1 MISVNLSINDSPF
14 MTHVP
19 QLIIDLSLI
28 LTMAGIITV
37 IFKKLKQPI
46 VLGYILAGLL
56 VGPNFHLFPTITD
69 IKTIEIWA
77 EIGVIF
83 LLFNLG
89 LEFSFKKLVKVGNT
103 AAITGLFEVSMM
115 LVTGFITGQL
125 LGWSK
130 TDSLFLGGIIAIS
143 STTIIFRAFDE
154 LGLKTQKFTR
164 VVLGIL
170 VIEDLTAVLLMVLL
184 STLSLSQ
191 QFAGFEL
198 IQSSLKLFFFLTI
211 WFLGGIFVFP
221 TLLRRYRHLMN
232 DESVLITS
240 VALCFG
246 MVFLVTKAGFSAAL
260 GAFIMGS
267 ILAETTHAEKIEHLL
282 KPVKDLF
289 GAVFFIS
296 VGMLINPGLLLE
308 YAVPTAI
315 LVLVVMLGKTTFV
328 TLGAVLS
335 GQPLKKSLQSGM
347 SLSQIGEFSF
357 IIANLG
363 LSLKVTSGFLYPIA
377 VGVSVITTFA
387 TPYMMKASE
396 PLYGW
401 LDKRLPEKWRLYLN
415 RYSTSTATIT
425 QTTQWNEILKSYAQT
440 VILNSVVVVGIIL
453 ASSRQLADQL
463 HTRVPETFMTN
474 SVLFAI
480 TFLLISP
487 FLWALVFKRGNR
499 KAYSAIWLSRKYSR
513 GPLLVL
519 ELSRVV
525 IAILLMAFLLNSF
538 FSTKTAF
545 IVAGGIMV
553 LGFAIFYQRLQQFYH
568 KIEDRFLQNLNAR
581 QLEGSGKSKRIL
593 LPWDAHFAFLEVSP
607 DSNLIGKSLQELKIR
622 ETFGINVVLIERG
635 SKTIYLPRPTEVL
648 YPCDRIEVIGT
659 DDQLDIFRSHIE
671 VNTNGDVYMAH
682 EDTVVLER
690 VEVKMHHNIRGKT
703 IRDSQ
708 IREMTHGMIVG
719 LERNGER
726 ILNPDSSMVI
736 EIQDVLWIAGDRDLI
751 KEFIANKQANN
762 EEEVEVATS

>member
-1 MISVNLSINDSPF
+1 

-19 QLIIDLSLI
+19 QLIVDLSLI
-28 LTMAGIITV
+28 LTMAGVITL

-115 LVTGFITGQL
+115 LATGFITGQL

-154 LGLKTQKFTR
+154 LGMKTQQFTR

-170 VIEDLTAVLLMVLL
+170 VIEDLAAVLLMVLL
-184 STLSLSQ
+184 STLSISQ
-191 QFAGFEL
+191 QFAGIEML
-198 IQSSLKLFFFLTI
+198 QSICKLFFFLTI

-221 TLLRRYRHLMN
+221 TLLRRYRQLMN

-246 MVFLVTKAGFSAAL
+246 MVFLVTQAGFSAAL

-282 KPVKDLF
+282 KPLKDLF

-296 VGMLINPGLLLE
+296 VGMLINPTLLIQ

-315 LVLVVMLGKTTFV
+315 LVLVVVFGKTFFV
-328 TLGAVLS
+328 TLGAVIS

-363 LSLKVTSGFLYPIA
+363 LALKVTSNFLYPIA
-377 VGVSVITTFA
+377 VGVSVITTFT

-396 PLYGW
+396 PLYEW
-401 LDKRLPEKWRLYLN
+401 LEKVLPEKWRLYLN
-415 RYSTSTATIT
+415 RYSTSTETIG
-425 QTTQWNEILKSYAQT
+425 QTTHWNSILKSYAQT
-440 VILNSVVVVGIIL
+440 IILNSVVVIGIVL
-453 ASSRQLADQL
+453 AASRQLADEL
-463 HTRVPETFMTN
+463 HAFIPETFITN
-474 SVLFAI
+474 SVLFVI
-480 TFLLISP
+480 TFLLVSP
-487 FLWALVFKRGNR
+487 FLWALVFKRSNR

-513 GPLLVL
+513 GPLLLL
-519 ELSRVV
+519 ELSRVL
-525 IAILLMAFLLNSF
+525 IAIILMGFLLNSF
-538 FSTKTAF
+538 FATPTALS
-545 IVAGGIMV
+545 VAGGIMV
-553 LGFAIFYQRLQQFYH
+553 LGFAIFYQRLQQFYS

-593 LPWDAHFAFLEVSP
+593 LPWDAHFAFLEVSA
-607 DSNLIGKSLQELKIR
+607 DSNLIGKTLQELKIR
-622 ETFGINVVLIERG
+622 EHFGINVVLIERG
-635 SKTIYLPRPTEVL
+635 SSTIHLPRPTEVL

-659 DDQLDIFRSHIE
+659 DDQLDDFRVHVE
-671 VNTNGDVYMAH
+671 VSTNGDIYMAH
-682 EDTVVLER
+682 EDSIVLER
-690 VEVKMHHNIRGKT
+690 IEVRNEYNIRGKS
-703 IRDSQ
+703 IRNSG
-708 IREMTHGMIVG
+708 IREKTQGMIVG

-726 ILNPDSSMVI
+726 ILNPDSSMII
-736 EIQDVLWIAGDRDLI
+736 ENLDVLWIAGDRDLI
-751 KEFIANKQANN
+751 KEFIKHKTADSS
-762 EEEVEVATS
+762 EEVATEIG

>member
-1 MISVNLSINDSPF
+1 MISVNFSINDSPF

-736 EIQDVLWIAGDRDLI
+736 EIQDVLWIAGDRELI

>member
-1 MISVNLSINDSPF
+1 LISVNFSINDSPF

-736 EIQDVLWIAGDRDLI
+736 EIQDVLWIAGDRELI

>member
-1 MISVNLSINDSPF
+1 

-103 AAITGLFEVSMM
+103 AAITGLFEVFMM
-115 LVTGFITGQL
+115 LGTGFLTGQL

-164 VVLGIL
+164 VVMGIL

-296 VGMLINPGLLLE
+296 VGMLINPGLLLD

-315 LVLVVMLGKTTFV
+315 LVLVVILGKTTFV
-328 TLGAVLS
+328 TLGAVIS

-396 PLYGW
+396 PLYEW

-415 RYSTSTATIT
+415 RYSTSTETIVH
-425 QTTQWNEILKSYAQT
+425 TTQWNQILKSYAQT

-453 ASSRQLADQL
+453 ASSRQLAHQL
-463 HTRVPETFMTN
+463 HTRVPETFLTN

-513 GPLLVL
+513 GPLLLL

-581 QLEGSGKSKRIL
+581 QLEGSGKSKKIL
-593 LPWDAHFAFLEVSP
+593 LPWDAHFAFLEVSA
-607 DSNLIGKSLQELKIR
+607 DSNMIGKSLQELKIR
-622 ETFGINVVLIERG
+622 EAFGINVVLIERG
-635 SKTIYLPRPTEVL
+635 SKTIHLPRPTEVL

-659 DDQLDIFRSHIE
+659 DDQLDVFRSHIE

-682 EDTVVLER
+682 EDSIVLER
-690 VEVKMHHNIRGKT
+690 VEVRTQHNIRGKT

-736 EIQDVLWIAGDRDLI
+736 ENQDVLWIAGDRDLI
-751 KEFIANKQANN
+751 KEFMSNKPANS
-762 EEEVEVATS
+762 EEEVEVATP

>member
-1 MISVNLSINDSPF
+1 

-19 QLIIDLSLI
+19 QLIVDLSLI
-28 LTMAGIITV
+28 LTMAGIITL

-115 LVTGFITGQL
+115 LITGFVTGQL
-125 LGWSK
+125 MGWSK

-154 LGLKTQKFTR
+154 LGIKTQKFTR

-184 STLSLSQ
+184 STLSISQ
-191 QFAGFEL
+191 QFAGYEL
-198 IQSSLKLFFFLTI
+198 LQSILKLFFFLTL

-221 TLLRRYRHLMN
+221 TLLRKYRNLMN

-246 MVFLVTKAGFSAAL
+246 MVFLVTQAGFSAAL

-282 KPVKDLF
+282 KPLKDLF

-296 VGMLINPGLLLE
+296 VGMLINPGLLMQ
-308 YAVPTAI
+308 YAVPTMI
-315 LVLVVMLGKTTFV
+315 LVFVVIAGKTAFV
-328 TLGAVLS
+328 TMGAVIS
-335 GQPLKKSLQSGM
+335 GQPLKKSMQSGM

-363 LSLKVTSGFLYPIA
+363 LSLKVTSDFLYPIA
-377 VGVSVITTFA
+377 VGVSVITTFT

-396 PLYGW
+396 PFYQW
-401 LDKRLPEKWRLYLN
+401 FEKRLPDKWRHYLN
-415 RYSTSTATIT
+415 RYSTSTETISKT
-425 QTTQWNEILKSYAQT
+425 SQWQEILKSYAQT
-440 VILNSVVVVGIIL
+440 VILNSVVVIGIVL

-463 HTRVPETFMTN
+463 HTKIPENYLTN
-474 SVLFAI
+474 SVLFGI

-487 FLWALVFKRGNR
+487 FLWALIFKRSNR

-519 ELSRVV
+519 ELSRVL
-525 IAILLMAFLLNSF
+525 IAILLMGFLLSSF
-538 FSTKTAF
+538 FATPTALT
-545 IVAGGIMV
+545 VAAAIMI
-553 LGFAIFYQRLQQFYH
+553 LGLAIFYRRLQLFYS

-581 QLEGSGKSKRIL
+581 QLEGSGKSKKIL

-607 DSNLIGKSLQELKIR
+607 DSSLIGKTLQELKIR
-622 ETFGINVVLIERG
+622 ENFGINVVLIERG
-635 SKTIYLPRPTEVL
+635 SKTIYLPKPTEVL

-659 DDQLDIFRSHIE
+659 DDQLDLFRGHVEIS
-671 VNTNGDVYMAH
+671 TSGDVYIAY
-682 EDTVVLER
+682 EETIVLER
-690 VEVKMHHNIRGKT
+690 IEVKSEYNIRGKS
-703 IRDSQ
+703 IRNSG
-708 IREMTHGMIVG
+708 IREKTHGMIVG

-726 ILNPDSSMVI
+726 MLNPDSSMII
-736 EIQDVLWIAGDRDLI
+736 ENQDVLWIAGDRDLI
-751 KEFIANKQANN
+751 KDFINTKTSNS
-762 EEEVEVATS
+762 EEEVTSIIS

>member
-1 MISVNLSINDSPF
+1 

-115 LVTGFITGQL
+115 LVTGFVTGQL

-164 VVLGIL
+164 VVMGIL

-315 LVLVVMLGKTTFV
+315 LVLVVILGKTMFV
-328 TLGAVLS
+328 TLGAVIS

-396 PLYGW
+396 PLYEW
-401 LDKRLPEKWRLYLN
+401 LDRRLPEKWRHYLN
-415 RYSTSTATIT
+415 RYSTSTETIT

-453 ASSRQLADQL
+453 ASSRQLAEQL
-463 HTRVPETFMTN
+463 HTRVPETFITN
-474 SVLFAI
+474 SVLFGI

-513 GPLLVL
+513 GPLLLL
-519 ELSRVV
+519 ELSRVF

-545 IVAGGIMV
+545 MVAGGIMI

-593 LPWDAHFAFLEVSP
+593 LPWDAHFAFLEVSA

-622 ETFGINVVLIERG
+622 ENFGINVVLIERG
-635 SKTIYLPRPTEVL
+635 SKTIHLPRPTEVL

-682 EDTVVLER
+682 EDNVVLER
-690 VEVKMHHNIRGKT
+690 VEVKTHHNIRGKT

-736 EIQDVLWIAGDRDLI
+736 ENQDVLWIAGDRELI
-751 KEFIANKQANN
+751 KEFMANKPANS
-762 EEEVEVATS
+762 EEEMVAVTR

>member
-1 MISVNLSINDSPF
+1 
-14 MTHVP
+14 
-19 QLIIDLSLI
+19 
-28 LTMAGIITV
+28 MAGVITL

-115 LVTGFITGQL
+115 LITGFVTGQL
-125 LGWSK
+125 MGWSK

-154 LGLKTQKFTR
+154 LGIKTQKFTR

-184 STLSLSQ
+184 STLSISQ
-191 QFAGFEL
+191 QFAGYEL
-198 IQSSLKLFFFLTI
+198 LQSILKLFFFLTL

-221 TLLRRYRHLMN
+221 TLLRKYRNLMN

-246 MVFLVTKAGFSAAL
+246 MVFLVTQAGFSAAL

-282 KPVKDLF
+282 KPLKDLF

-296 VGMLINPGLLLE
+296 VGMLINPGLLIE
-308 YAVPTAI
+308 YAVPTMI
-315 LVLVVMLGKTTFV
+315 LVFVVIAGKTAFV
-328 TLGAVLS
+328 TMGAVIS
-335 GQPLKKSLQSGM
+335 GQPLKKSMQSGM

-363 LSLKVTSGFLYPIA
+363 LSLHVTSNFLYPIA
-377 VGVSVITTFA
+377 VGVSVITTFT

-396 PLYGW
+396 PFYNW
-401 LDKRLPEKWRLYLN
+401 FEKHLPEKWRHYLN
-415 RYSTSTATIT
+415 RYSSSTVTIT
-425 QTTQWNEILKSYAQT
+425 QTTQWQEILKAYAQT
-440 VILNSVVVVGIIL
+440 VVLNSVVVVGIIL

-463 HTRVPETFMTN
+463 HTKIPENYITN
-474 SVLFAI
+474 SVLFGI

-487 FLWALVFKRGNR
+487 FLWALIFKRSNR

-513 GPLLVL
+513 GPLLLL
-519 ELSRVV
+519 ELSRVLV
-525 IAILLMAFLLNSF
+525 AIILMGFLLNSF
-538 FSTKTAF
+538 FATPTALT
-545 IVAGGIMV
+545 VAAAIMI
-553 LGFAIFYQRLQQFYH
+553 LGFAIFYRRLQLFYS

-607 DSNLIGKSLQELKIR
+607 DSNLIGKTLQELKIR
-622 ETFGINVVLIERG
+622 ENFGINVVLIERG
-635 SKTIYLPRPTEVL
+635 SKTIYLPKPTEVL

-659 DDQLDIFRSHIE
+659 DDQLDMFRGHVEIS
-671 VNTNGDVYMAH
+671 TTGDVYMAH

-690 VEVKMHHNIRGKT
+690 IEVRNEYNIRGKS
-703 IRDSQ
+703 IRNSG
-708 IREMTHGMIVG
+708 IREKTHGMIVG

-736 EIQDVLWIAGDRDLI
+736 ENHDVLWIAGDRDLI
-751 KEFIANKQANN
+751 KEFVNTKTTDSTEAMSSAI
-762 EEEVEVATS
+762 S

>member
-1 MISVNLSINDSPF
+1 

-19 QLIIDLSLI
+19 QLIVDLSLI
-28 LTMAGIITV
+28 LTMAGIITL

-103 AAITGLFEVSMM
+103 AAITGLFEVAMM
-115 LVTGFITGQL
+115 LATGFVTGQL

-154 LGLKTQKFTR
+154 LGIKTQQFTR

-184 STLSLSQ
+184 STLSISQ
-191 QFAGFEL
+191 QFAGYEL
-198 IQSSLKLFFFLTI
+198 LQSILKLFFFLTI
-211 WFLGGIFVFP
+211 WFLGGIFIFP
-221 TLLRRYRHLMN
+221 TLLRRYSNLMN

-240 VALCFG
+240 IALCFG
-246 MVFLVTKAGFSAAL
+246 MVFLVTQAGFSAAL

-267 ILAETTHAEKIEHLL
+267 ILAETTHAEKIEQLL

-289 GAVFFIS
+289 GAIFFIS
-296 VGMLINPGLLLE
+296 VGMLINPSLLVE

-315 LVLVVMLGKTTFV
+315 LVFVVILGKTTFV
-328 TLGAVLS
+328 SLGAIIS
-335 GQPLKKSLQSGM
+335 GQPLKKSMQSGM

-357 IIANLG
+357 IIATLG
-363 LSLKVTSGFLYPIA
+363 LSLNVTSEFLYPIA
-377 VGVSVITTFA
+377 VGVSVITTFT

-396 PLYGW
+396 PLSEW
-401 LDKRLPEKWRLYLN
+401 LETRLPEKWRLYLN
-415 RYSTSTATIT
+415 RYSTSTETIG
-425 QTTQWNEILKSYAQT
+425 QTTHWNQIIKSYLQT
-440 VILNSVVVVGIIL
+440 VILNAVVIIGIVL
-453 ASSRQLADQL
+453 AASRQLADQL
-463 HTRVPETFMTN
+463 HTRIPETFITN
-474 SVLFAI
+474 AVLFSI

-487 FLWALVFKRGNR
+487 FLWALVFKRSNR

-513 GPLLVL
+513 GPLLLL
-519 ELSRVV
+519 EFSRVL
-525 IAILLMAFLLNSF
+525 IAILLMGFLLNSF
-538 FSTKTAF
+538 FSTVTALSF
-545 IVAGGIMV
+545 AAGIMI
-553 LGFAIFYQRLQQFYH
+553 LGMGIFYQRLQVFYH

-581 QLEGSGKSKRIL
+581 QLEGSGKSKKIL
-593 LPWDAHFAFLEVSP
+593 LPWDAHFAFLEVSA
-607 DSNLIGKSLQELKIR
+607 DSNLIGKSLQELRIR
-622 ETFGINVVLIERG
+622 EKFGINVVLIERG
-635 SKTIYLPRPTEVL
+635 SKTIYLPNPTEVL

-659 DDQLDIFRSHIE
+659 DEQLDTFRGHVEISIDGNKYLATE
-671 VNTNGDVYMAH
+671 ESVALARI
-682 EDTVVLER
+682 VVKNEY
-690 VEVKMHHNIRGKT
+690 NIRGKS
-703 IRDSQ
+703 IRNSH
-708 IREMTHGMIVG
+708 IREKTHGMIVG

-726 ILNPDSSMVI
+726 ILNPDSSMII
-736 EIQDVLWIAGDRDLI
+736 EDGDVLWVAGQKELI
-751 KEFIANKQANN
+751 KEFINTKTANSND
-762 EEEVEVATS
+762 EVSVTI

>member
-1 MISVNLSINDSPF
+1 

-28 LTMAGIITV
+28 LSMAGIITL

-115 LVTGFITGQL
+115 LMTGFITGQL

-154 LGLKTQKFTR
+154 LGIKTQKFTR

-184 STLSLSQ
+184 STLSISQ

-198 IQSSLKLFFFLTI
+198 LQSILKLFFFLTL

-221 TLLRRYRHLMN
+221 TLLRRYRKLMN

-246 MVFLVTKAGFSAAL
+246 MVFFVTKAGFSAAL

-315 LVLVVMLGKTTFV
+315 LVLVVIIGKTTFV
-328 TLGAVLS
+328 TLGAVIS
-335 GQPLKKSLQSGM
+335 GQPLRKSLQSGM

-396 PLYGW
+396 PLYEW

-415 RYSTSTATIT
+415 RYSTSTETIA
-425 QTTQWNEILKSYAQT
+425 QTTHWKEILQSYAQT
-440 VILNSVVVVGIIL
+440 VVLNSVVVIGIIL
-453 ASSRQLADQL
+453 AASRQLAEQL
-463 HTRVPETFMTN
+463 HTRVPETFITN
-474 SVLFAI
+474 SVLFGI

-487 FLWALVFKRGNR
+487 FLWALIFKRSNR
-499 KAYSAIWLSRKYSR
+499 KAYSFIWLSRKYSR
-513 GPLLVL
+513 GPLLLL
-519 ELSRVV
+519 ELSRVL
-525 IAILLMAFLLNSF
+525 IAILLMGFLLNSF
-538 FSTKTAF
+538 FATPTALS
-545 IVAGGIMV
+545 VGGGIMV
-553 LGFAIFYQRLQQFYH
+553 LGFAIFYQRLQQFYNR
-568 KIEDRFLQNLNAR
+568 IEDRFLQNLNAR
-581 QLEGSGKSKRIL
+581 QLEGSGKSKKIL
-593 LPWDAHFAFLEVSP
+593 LPWDAHFAFLEVSA
-607 DSNLIGKSLQELKIR
+607 DSSLIGKSLQELKIR
-622 ETFGINVVLIERG
+622 ENFGINVVLIERG
-635 SKTIYLPRPTEVL
+635 SKTIHLPRPTEVL

-659 DDQLDIFRSHIE
+659 DEQLDIFRGHVE
-671 VNTNGDVYMAH
+671 VSTNGDVYMAH
-682 EDTVVLER
+682 EDSIVLER
-690 VEVKMHHNIRGKT
+690 VEVRNEYNIRGKT
-703 IRDSQ
+703 IRNSQ
-708 IREMTHGMIVG
+708 IREKTHGMIVG

-726 ILNPDSSMVI
+726 ILNPDSSMII
-736 EIQDVLWIAGDRDLI
+736 ENQDVLWIAGDRDLI
-751 KEFIANKQANN
+751 KEFMSNKTANSD
-762 EEEVEVATS
+762 EEVPVVI

>member
-1 MISVNLSINDSPF
+1 

-19 QLIIDLSLI
+19 QLIVDLSLI
-28 LTMAGIITV
+28 LTMAGIITL

-115 LVTGFITGQL
+115 LATGFITGQL

-154 LGLKTQKFTR
+154 LRIKTQQFTR

-184 STLSLSQ
+184 STLSISQ
-191 QFAGFEL
+191 QFAGYEL
-198 IQSSLKLFFFLTI
+198 LQSILKLFFFLTI
-211 WFLGGIFVFP
+211 WFLGGIFIFP
-221 TLLRRYRHLMN
+221 TLLRRYSNLMN

-240 VALCFG
+240 IALCFG
-246 MVFLVTKAGFSAAL
+246 MVFLVTQAGFSAAL

-289 GAVFFIS
+289 GAIFFIS
-296 VGMLINPGLLLE
+296 VGMLINPSLLAE

-315 LVLVVMLGKTTFV
+315 LVFVVILGKTTFV
-328 TLGAVLS
+328 SLGAIIS
-335 GQPLKKSLQSGM
+335 GQPLKKSMQSGM

-363 LSLKVTSGFLYPIA
+363 LSLKVTSEFLYPIA
-377 VGVSVITTFA
+377 VGVSVITTFT

-396 PLYGW
+396 PLSEW
-401 LDKRLPEKWRLYLN
+401 LEKRLPEKWKLYLN
-415 RYSTSTATIT
+415 RYSTSTETIG
-425 QTTQWNEILKSYAQT
+425 QTTHWNQIIKSYLQT
-440 VILNSVVVVGIIL
+440 VILNAVVIIGIVL
-453 ASSRQLADQL
+453 AASRQLADQL
-463 HTRVPETFMTN
+463 HTRIPETFITN
-474 SVLFAI
+474 AVLFSI

-487 FLWALVFKRGNR
+487 FLWALVFKRSNR

-513 GPLLVL
+513 GPLLLL
-519 ELSRVV
+519 EFSRVL
-525 IAILLMAFLLNSF
+525 IAILLMGFLLNSF
-538 FSTKTAF
+538 FATITALSF
-545 IVAGGIMV
+545 AAGIMI
-553 LGFAIFYQRLQQFYH
+553 LGMGIFYQRLQVFYH

-581 QLEGSGKSKRIL
+581 QLEGSGKSKKIL
-593 LPWDAHFAFLEVSP
+593 LPWDAHFAFLEVSA

-622 ETFGINVVLIERG
+622 EKFGINVVLIERG
-635 SKTIYLPRPTEVL
+635 SKTIYLPKPTEVL

-659 DDQLDIFRSHIE
+659 DEQLDSFRGHVEISIDGNKYLATE
-671 VNTNGDVYMAH
+671 ESVALARI
-682 EDTVVLER
+682 VVRNEY
-690 VEVKMHHNIRGKT
+690 NIRGKS
-703 IRDSQ
+703 IRNSL
-708 IREMTHGMIVG
+708 IREKTHGMIVG

-726 ILNPDSSMVI
+726 ILNPDASMII
-736 EIQDVLWIAGDRDLI
+736 EDGDVLWVAGQKELI
-751 KEFIANKQANN
+751 KEFINIKTANSND
-762 EEEVEVATS
+762 EVSVVS

>member
-1 MISVNLSINDSPF
+1 

-19 QLIIDLSLI
+19 QLIVDLSLI
-28 LTMAGIITV
+28 LTIAGIITL

-115 LVTGFITGQL
+115 LVTGFVTGQL

-154 LGLKTQKFTR
+154 LRIKTQQFTR

-184 STLSLSQ
+184 STLSISQ
-191 QFAGFEL
+191 QFAGYEL
-198 IQSSLKLFFFLTI
+198 LQSILKLFFFLTI
-211 WFLGGIFVFP
+211 WFLGGIFIFP
-221 TLLRRYRHLMN
+221 TLLRRYSNLMN

-240 VALCFG
+240 IALCFG
-246 MVFLVTKAGFSAAL
+246 MVFLVTQAGFSAAL

-289 GAVFFIS
+289 GAIFFIS
-296 VGMLINPGLLLE
+296 VGMLINPSLLAE

-315 LVLVVMLGKTTFV
+315 LVFVVILGKTTFV
-328 TLGAVLS
+328 SLGAIIS
-335 GQPLKKSLQSGM
+335 GQPLKKSMQSGM

-363 LSLKVTSGFLYPIA
+363 LSLKVTSEFLYPIA
-377 VGVSVITTFA
+377 VGVSVITTFT

-396 PLYGW
+396 PLSEW
-401 LDKRLPEKWRLYLN
+401 LEKRLPEKWKLYLN
-415 RYSTSTATIT
+415 RYSTSTDTIG
-425 QTTQWNEILKSYAQT
+425 QTTHWNQILKSYSQT
-440 VILNSVVVVGIIL
+440 VILNAVVIIGIIL
-453 ASSRQLADQL
+453 AASRQLADQL
-463 HTRVPETFMTN
+463 HTRIPETFITN
-474 SVLFAI
+474 AVLFSI

-487 FLWALVFKRGNR
+487 FLWALVFKRSNR

-513 GPLLVL
+513 GPLLLL
-519 ELSRVV
+519 EFSRVL
-525 IAILLMAFLLNSF
+525 IAILLMGFLLNSF
-538 FSTKTAF
+538 FATITALSF
-545 IVAGGIMV
+545 AAGIMI
-553 LGFAIFYQRLQQFYH
+553 LGMGIFYQRLQVFYH

-581 QLEGSGKSKRIL
+581 QLEGSGKSKKIL
-593 LPWDAHFAFLEVSP
+593 LPWDAHFAFLEVSA

-622 ETFGINVVLIERG
+622 EKFGINVVLIERG
-635 SKTIYLPRPTEVL
+635 SKTIYLPKPTEVL

-659 DDQLDIFRSHIE
+659 DEQLDSFRGHVEISIDGNKYLANE
-671 VNTNGDVYMAH
+671 ESVALARI
-682 EDTVVLER
+682 VVKNEY
-690 VEVKMHHNIRGKT
+690 NIRGKS
-703 IRDSQ
+703 IRNSL
-708 IREMTHGMIVG
+708 IREKTHGMIVG
-719 LERNGER
+719 LERNSER
-726 ILNPDSSMVI
+726 ILNPDASMII
-736 EIQDVLWIAGDRDLI
+736 EDGDVLWVAGQKELI
-751 KEFIANKQANN
+751 KEFVNTKMANSND
-762 EEEVEVATS
+762 EVSVVI

>member
-1 MISVNLSINDSPF
+1 
-14 MTHVP
+14 
-19 QLIIDLSLI
+19 
-28 LTMAGIITV
+28 
-37 IFKKLKQPI
+37 
-46 VLGYILAGLL
+46 
-56 VGPNFHLFPTITD
+56 
-69 IKTIEIWA
+69 
-77 EIGVIF
+77 
-83 LLFNLG
+83 

-103 AAITGLFEVSMM
+103 AAITGLFEVFMM
-115 LVTGFITGQL
+115 LGTGFLTGQL

-164 VVLGIL
+164 VVMGIL

-296 VGMLINPGLLLE
+296 VGMLINPGLLLD

-315 LVLVVMLGKTTFV
+315 LVLVVILGKTTFV
-328 TLGAVLS
+328 TLGAVIS

-396 PLYGW
+396 PLYEW

-415 RYSTSTATIT
+415 RYSTSTETIVH
-425 QTTQWNEILKSYAQT
+425 TTQWNQILKSYAQT

-453 ASSRQLADQL
+453 ASSRQLAHQL
-463 HTRVPETFMTN
+463 HTRVPETFLTN
-474 SVLFAI
+474 SVLFAV

-513 GPLLVL
+513 GPLLLL

-538 FSTKTAF
+538 FSTQTAF

-581 QLEGSGKSKRIL
+581 QLEGSGKSKKIL
-593 LPWDAHFAFLEVSP
+593 LPWDAHFAFLEVSA
-607 DSNLIGKSLQELKIR
+607 DSNMIGKSLQELKIR
-622 ETFGINVVLIERG
+622 EVFGINVVLIERG
-635 SKTIYLPRPTEVL
+635 SKTIHLPRPTEVL

-659 DDQLDIFRSHIE
+659 DDQLDVFRSHIE
-671 VNTNGDVYMAH
+671 VSTNGDVYMAH
-682 EDTVVLER
+682 EDSIVLER
-690 VEVKMHHNIRGKT
+690 VEVKTQHNIRGKT

-736 EIQDVLWIAGDRDLI
+736 ENQDVLWIAGDRELI
-751 KEFIANKQANN
+751 KEFMTNKPANS
-762 EEEVEVATS
+762 EEEIEIATS

>member
-1 MISVNLSINDSPF
+1 

-19 QLIIDLSLI
+19 QLIVDLSLI
-28 LTMAGIITV
+28 LTIAGIITL

-115 LVTGFITGQL
+115 LVTGFVTGQL

-154 LGLKTQKFTR
+154 LRIKTQQFTR

-184 STLSLSQ
+184 STLSISQ
-191 QFAGFEL
+191 QFAGYEL
-198 IQSSLKLFFFLTI
+198 LQSILKLFFFLTI
-211 WFLGGIFVFP
+211 WFLGGIFIFP
-221 TLLRRYRHLMN
+221 TLLRRYSNLMN

-240 VALCFG
+240 IALCFG
-246 MVFLVTKAGFSAAL
+246 MVFLVTQAGFSAAL

-289 GAVFFIS
+289 GAIFFIS
-296 VGMLINPGLLLE
+296 VGMLINPSLLAE

-315 LVLVVMLGKTTFV
+315 LVFVVILGKTTFV
-328 TLGAVLS
+328 SLGAIIS
-335 GQPLKKSLQSGM
+335 GQPLKKSMQSGM

-363 LSLKVTSGFLYPIA
+363 LSLKVTSEFLYPIA
-377 VGVSVITTFA
+377 VGVSVITTFT

-396 PLYGW
+396 PLSEW
-401 LDKRLPEKWRLYLN
+401 LEKRLPEKWKLYLN
-415 RYSTSTATIT
+415 RYSTSTETIG
-425 QTTQWNEILKSYAQT
+425 QTTHWNQILKSYSQT
-440 VILNSVVVVGIIL
+440 VILNAVVIVGIIL
-453 ASSRQLADQL
+453 AASRQLADQL
-463 HTRVPETFMTN
+463 HTRIPETFITN
-474 SVLFAI
+474 AVLFSI

-487 FLWALVFKRGNR
+487 FLWALVFKRSNR

-513 GPLLVL
+513 GPLLLL
-519 ELSRVV
+519 EFSRVL
-525 IAILLMAFLLNSF
+525 IAILLMGFLLNSF
-538 FSTKTAF
+538 FATITALSF
-545 IVAGGIMV
+545 AAGIMI
-553 LGFAIFYQRLQQFYH
+553 LGMGIFYQRLQVFYH

-581 QLEGSGKSKRIL
+581 QLEGSGKSKKIL
-593 LPWDAHFAFLEVSP
+593 LPWDAHFAFLEVSA

-622 ETFGINVVLIERG
+622 EKFGINVVLIERG
-635 SKTIYLPRPTEVL
+635 SKTIYLPKPTEVL

-659 DDQLDIFRSHIE
+659 DEQLDSFRGHVEISIDGNKYLATE
-671 VNTNGDVYMAH
+671 ESVALARI
-682 EDTVVLER
+682 VVRNEY
-690 VEVKMHHNIRGKT
+690 NIRGKS
-703 IRDSQ
+703 IRNSL
-708 IREMTHGMIVG
+708 IREKTHGMIVG
-719 LERNGER
+719 LERNSER
-726 ILNPDSSMVI
+726 ILNPDASMII
-736 EIQDVLWIAGDRDLI
+736 EDGDVLWVAGQKDFI
-751 KEFIANKQANN
+751 KEYVNTKTANSND
-762 EEEVEVATS
+762 EVSAVI

>member
-1 MISVNLSINDSPF
+1 

-19 QLIIDLSLI
+19 QLIVDLSLI

-103 AAITGLFEVSMM
+103 AAITGLFEVFMM
-115 LVTGFITGQL
+115 LVTGFMTGQL

-164 VVLGIL
+164 VVMGIL

-191 QFAGFEL
+191 QFAGYEL
-198 IQSSLKLFFFLTI
+198 IQSSLKLFFFLTL

-246 MVFLVTKAGFSAAL
+246 MVFLVTQAGFSAAL

-315 LVLVVMLGKTTFV
+315 LVLIVIVGKTTFV
-328 TLGAVLS
+328 TLGAVIS

-396 PLYGW
+396 PLYEW
-401 LDKRLPEKWRLYLN
+401 LDRRLPERWRLYLN
-415 RYSTSTATIT
+415 RYSTSTETIAH
-425 QTTQWNEILKSYAQT
+425 TTQWNQILKSYAQT

-453 ASSRQLADQL
+453 ASSRQLAEQL
-463 HTRVPETFMTN
+463 HERIPETFITN
-474 SVLFAI
+474 SVLFGI
-480 TFLLISP
+480 TFLFVSP

-513 GPLLVL
+513 GPLLLL
-519 ELSRVV
+519 ELSRVL
-525 IAILLMAFLLNSF
+525 IAILLMAFLLVSF
-538 FSTKTAF
+538 FSTQIAF
-545 IVAGGIMV
+545 IVAGGIMI
-553 LGFAIFYQRLQQFYH
+553 LGFAIFYQMLQRFYH

-581 QLEGSGKSKRIL
+581 QLEGSGKSKKIL
-593 LPWDAHFAFLEVSP
+593 LPWDAHFAFLEVSA
-607 DSNLIGKSLQELKIR
+607 DSNMIGKTLQELKIR
-622 ETFGINVVLIERG
+622 ENFGINVVLIERG
-635 SKTIYLPRPTEVL
+635 SKTIHLPRPTEVL

-659 DDQLDIFRSHIE
+659 DDQLDVFRSHIE
-671 VNTNGDVYMAH
+671 VSANGDVYMAH
-682 EDTVVLER
+682 EDHIVLER
-690 VEVKMHHNIRGKT
+690 VEVKTQYNIRGKT

-708 IREMTHGMIVG
+708 IREKTLGMIVG

-736 EIQDVLWIAGDRDLI
+736 ENQDVLWIAGDRDLI
-751 KEFIANKQANN
+751 KDFIASKPANS
-762 EEEVEVATS
+762 EEEIEVVRS

>member
-1 MISVNLSINDSPF
+1 

-28 LTMAGIITV
+28 LSMAGIITL

-103 AAITGLFEVSMM
+103 AAITGLFEVTMM
-115 LVTGFITGQL
+115 LITGFTTGQL

-154 LGLKTQKFTR
+154 LGIKTQKFTR

-184 STLSLSQ
+184 STLSISQ
-191 QFAGFEL
+191 QFAGYEL
-198 IQSSLKLFFFLTI
+198 LQSILKLFFFLTI

-221 TLLRRYRHLMN
+221 TLLRRYRKLMN

-246 MVFLVTKAGFSAAL
+246 MVFFVTKAGFSAAL

-315 LVLVVMLGKTTFV
+315 LVLVVIIGKTTFV
-328 TLGAVLS
+328 TLGAVIS

-396 PLYGW
+396 PLYEW

-415 RYSTSTATIT
+415 RYSTSTETIA
-425 QTTQWNEILKSYAQT
+425 QTTHWKEILQSYAQT
-440 VILNSVVVVGIIL
+440 VILNSVVVIGIIL
-453 ASSRQLADQL
+453 AASRQLADQL
-463 HTRVPETFMTN
+463 HTRVPETFITN
-474 SVLFAI
+474 SVLFGI

-487 FLWALVFKRGNR
+487 FLWALIFKRSNR
-499 KAYSAIWLSRKYSR
+499 KAYSFIWLSRKYSR
-513 GPLLVL
+513 GPLLLL

-525 IAILLMAFLLNSF
+525 VAILLTGFLLNSF
-538 FSTKTAF
+538 FDTPTALS
-545 IVAGGIMV
+545 VAGGIMV
-553 LGFAIFYQRLQQFYH
+553 LGFAIFYQRLQQFYSR
-568 KIEDRFLQNLNAR
+568 IEDRFLQNLNAR

-593 LPWDAHFAFLEVSP
+593 LPWDAHFAFLEVSA
-607 DSNLIGKSLQELKIR
+607 DSSLIGKTLQELKIR
-622 ETFGINVVLIERG
+622 ENFGINVVLIERG
-635 SKTIYLPRPTEVL
+635 SKTIHLPRPTEVL

-659 DDQLDIFRSHIE
+659 DDQLDIFRGHVE
-671 VNTNGDVYMAH
+671 VSTNGDVYMAH
-682 EDTVVLER
+682 EDSIVLER
-690 VEVKMHHNIRGKT
+690 VEVRNEYNIRGKT
-703 IRDSQ
+703 IRNSQ
-708 IREMTHGMIVG
+708 IREKTHGMIVG

-726 ILNPDSSMVI
+726 ILNPDSSMII
-736 EIQDVLWIAGDRDLI
+736 ENQDVLWIAGDRDLI
-751 KEFIANKQANN
+751 KEFMANKTANSD
-762 EEEVEVATS
+762 EEIPAAI

>member
-1 MISVNLSINDSPF
+1 
-14 MTHVP
+14 
-19 QLIIDLSLI
+19 
-28 LTMAGIITV
+28 MAGIITL

-103 AAITGLFEVSMM
+103 AAITGLFEVFMM
-115 LVTGFITGQL
+115 LVTGFMTGQL

-164 VVLGIL
+164 VVMGIL

-191 QFAGFEL
+191 QFAGYEL

-246 MVFLVTKAGFSAAL
+246 MVFLVTQAGFSAAL

-296 VGMLINPGLLLE
+296 VGMLINPGLLLD

-315 LVLVVMLGKTTFV
+315 LVLIVILGKTTFV
-328 TLGAVLS
+328 TLGAVIS

-396 PLYGW
+396 PLYEW
-401 LDKRLPEKWRLYLN
+401 LDRHLPERWRLYLN
-415 RYSTSTATIT
+415 RYSTSTETIAH
-425 QTTQWNEILKSYAQT
+425 TTQWNQILKSYAQT

-463 HTRVPETFMTN
+463 HERVPETFITN
-474 SVLFAI
+474 SVLFGI
-480 TFLLISP
+480 TFLLVSP

-513 GPLLVL
+513 GPLLLL
-519 ELSRVV
+519 ELSRVL

-538 FSTKTAF
+538 FSTQIAF
-545 IVAGGIMV
+545 IVAGGIMI
-553 LGFAIFYQRLQQFYH
+553 LGFAIFYQMLQRFYH

-581 QLEGSGKSKRIL
+581 QLEGSGKSKKIL

-607 DSNLIGKSLQELKIR
+607 DSNMIGKSLQELKIR
-622 ETFGINVVLIERG
+622 ENFGINVVLIERG
-635 SKTIYLPRPTEVL
+635 SKTIHLPRPTEVL

-659 DDQLDIFRSHIE
+659 DDQLDVFRSHIE
-671 VNTNGDVYMAH
+671 VSANGDVYMAH
-682 EDTVVLER
+682 EDHIVLER
-690 VEVKMHHNIRGKT
+690 VEVKTQYNIRGKT

-708 IREMTHGMIVG
+708 IREKTLGMIVG

-736 EIQDVLWIAGDRDLI
+736 ENQDVLWIAGDRDLI
-751 KEFIANKQANN
+751 KDFIASKPANS
-762 EEEVEVATS
+762 EEEIEVVSS

>member
-1 MISVNLSINDSPF
+1 

-103 AAITGLFEVSMM
+103 AAITGLFEVFMM

-164 VVLGIL
+164 VVMGIL

-296 VGMLINPGLLLE
+296 VGMLINPGLLLD

-328 TLGAVLS
+328 TLGAVIS

-396 PLYGW
+396 PLYEW

-415 RYSTSTATIT
+415 RYSTSTETIA

-453 ASSRQLADQL
+453 ASSRQLAQQL
-463 HTRVPETFMTN
+463 HTRVPETFLTN

-499 KAYSAIWLSRKYSR
+499 KAYSSIWLSRKYSR

-593 LPWDAHFAFLEVSP
+593 LPWDAHFAFLEVSA

-622 ETFGINVVLIERG
+622 EAFGINVVLIERG
-635 SKTIYLPRPTEVL
+635 SKTIHLPRPTEVL
-648 YPCDRIEVIGT
+648 YPYDRIEVIGT
-659 DDQLDIFRSHIE
+659 DDQLDVFRSHIE
-671 VNTNGDVYMAH
+671 VSMNGDVYMAH
-682 EDTVVLER
+682 EDNVVLER
-690 VEVKMHHNIRGKT
+690 VEVKTQHNIRGKT

-726 ILNPDSSMVI
+726 ILNPDSSMII
-736 EIQDVLWIAGDRDLI
+736 ENQDVLWIAGDRELI
-751 KEFIANKQANN
+751 KEFMANKPANN
-762 EEEVEVATS
+762 EEEVEIATP

>member
-1 MISVNLSINDSPF
+1 

-19 QLIIDLSLI
+19 QLIVDLSLI
-28 LTMAGIITV
+28 LTMAGIITL

-89 LEFSFKKLVKVGNT
+89 LEFSFKKLVKVGST
-103 AAITGLFEVSMM
+103 AAITGLFEVTLM
-115 LVTGFITGQL
+115 LVTGFVTGQL
-125 LGWSK
+125 LGWDK
-130 TDSLFLGGIIAIS
+130 TNSLFLGGIIAIS

-154 LGLKTQKFTR
+154 LGLKTQQFTR

-184 STLSLSQ
+184 STLSISQ
-191 QFAGFEL
+191 QFAGYEL
-198 IQSSLKLFFFLTI
+198 LQSIAKLFFFLTL

-221 TLLRRYRHLMN
+221 TLLRRYRNLMN

-240 VALCFG
+240 IALCFG

-289 GAVFFIS
+289 GAIFFIS
-296 VGMLINPGLLLE
+296 VGMLINPGLLVQ

-315 LVLVVMLGKTTFV
+315 LVFVVIFGKTIFV
-328 TLGAVLS
+328 TLGAVIS
-335 GQPLKKSLQSGM
+335 GQPLKQSLQSGM

-363 LSLKVTSGFLYPIA
+363 VALKVTGDFLYPIA
-377 VGVSVITTFA
+377 VGVSVITTFT

-396 PLYGW
+396 PLYDW
-401 LDKRLPEKWRLYLN
+401 LDGVLPEKWRLYLN
-415 RYSTSTATIT
+415 RYSTSTGGIS
-425 QTTQWNEILKSYAQT
+425 QTTHWNLILKSYAQT
-440 VILNSVVVVGIIL
+440 VILNTVVIVAVTL
-453 ASSRQLADQL
+453 AASRQLADLL
-463 HTRVPETFMTN
+463 HTHVPETFLTN
-474 SVLFAI
+474 SVLAVI
-480 TFLLISP
+480 TFLLIAP
-487 FLWALVFKRGNR
+487 FLWALVFKRSNR
-499 KAYSAIWLSRKYSR
+499 KAYSSIWLHRKYSR
-513 GPLLVL
+513 GPLLLL

-525 IAILLMAFLLNSF
+525 IAVILMGFLLRSF
-538 FSTKTAF
+538 FSTPTTLTIA
-545 IVAGGIMV
+545 AAIMLLCFSV
-553 LGFAIFYQRLQQFYH
+553 FYRRLQQFYSR
-568 KIEDRFLQNLNAR
+568 IEDRFLQNLNAR
-581 QLEGSGKSKRIL
+581 QLEGSGKSRRIL
-593 LPWDAHFAFLEVSP
+593 LPWDAHFAFLEVSA
-607 DSNLIGKSLQELKIR
+607 DSSLIGKSLQDLAIR
-622 ETFGINVVLIERG
+622 EKFGINVVLIERG
-635 SKTIYLPRPTEVL
+635 SKTIQLPRPTEVL

-659 DDQLDIFRSHIE
+659 DDQLDEFRKHIE
-671 VNTNGDVYMAH
+671 VSTNGDAYMAP
-682 EDTVVLER
+682 EESVVLER
-690 VEVKMHHNIRGKT
+690 IEVKSIYNIRGKS
-703 IRDSQ
+703 IRNSQ
-708 IREMTHGMIVG
+708 IREKTQGMIVG

-726 ILNPDSSMVI
+726 ILNPDSSMII
-736 EIQDVLWIAGDRDLI
+736 ENGDVLWIAGDRELI
-751 KEFIANKQANN
+751 REFVNLKNANN
-762 EEEVEVATS
+762 EEEAEVIS

>member
-1 MISVNLSINDSPF
+1 

-28 LTMAGIITV
+28 LTMAGIITL

-46 VLGYILAGLL
+46 VLGYILAGLI
-56 VGPNFHLFPTITD
+56 VGPNFSIFPTIAD
-69 IKTIEIWA
+69 IKTIEVWA

-103 AAITGLFEVSMM
+103 AAITGLFEVGFM
-115 LVTGFITGQL
+115 LITGFAAGQL

-143 STTIIFRAFDE
+143 STTIIFRAFEE
-154 LGLKTQKFTR
+154 LGLKTQQFTR
-164 VVLGIL
+164 VVFGIL

-184 STLSLSQ
+184 STLSISQ
-191 QFAGFEL
+191 QFAGLEL
-198 IQSSLKLFFFLTI
+198 FGSILKLFFFLTI
-211 WFLGGIFVFP
+211 WFMGGIFIFP
-221 TLLRRYRHLMN
+221 TLLRKYRKLMN

-246 MVFLVTKAGFSAAL
+246 MVFLVTQAGFSAAL

-282 KPVKDLF
+282 KPLKDLF

-296 VGMLINPGLLLE
+296 VGMLINPELLLE

-315 LVLVVMLGKTTFV
+315 LVLVVIFGKTTYV
-328 TLGAVLS
+328 TMGAVIS
-335 GQPLKKSLQSGM
+335 GQPLRKSLQAGM

-363 LSLKVTSGFLYPIA
+363 LSLKVTSDFLYPIA
-377 VGVSVITTFA
+377 VGVSVITTFT

-396 PLYGW
+396 PFYEW
-401 LDKRLPEKWRLYLN
+401 LDRKFPSSWKLYLN
-415 RYSTSTATIT
+415 RYSTSSGPIAK
-425 QTTQWNEILKSYAQT
+425 TTQWKEILQSYAQT
-440 VILNSVVVVGIIL
+440 VILNSVVVIGIVL
-453 ASSRQLADQL
+453 LSSRQLGALVDKWI
-463 HTRVPETFMTN
+463 PETYLTQ
-474 SVLFAI
+474 SVHFGI
-480 TFLLISP
+480 TFLAISP
-487 FLWALVFKRGNR
+487 FLWALVFKRSNK

-513 GPLLVL
+513 GPLLML
-519 ELSRVV
+519 ELSRVLV
-525 IAILLMAFLLNSF
+525 ALVLMIFLLNSF
-538 FSTKTAF
+538 FDTPTALS
-545 IVAGGIMV
+545 IAGCIMV
-553 LGFAIFYQRLQQFYH
+553 LAFATFFRRFQIFYNR
-568 KIEDRFLQNLNAR
+568 IEDRFLQNLNAR

-607 DSNLIGKSLQELKIR
+607 DSSLIGKSLQELAIR

-635 SKTIYLPRPTEVL
+635 SKTIQLPRPTEVL
-648 YPCDRIEVIGT
+648 YPFDRIEVVGT
-659 DDQLDIFRSHIE
+659 DEQLEVFRGHVEIS
-671 VNTNGDVYMAH
+671 TNGDLYIAH
-682 EDTVVLER
+682 DDLIILER
-690 VEVKMHHNIRGKT
+690 IEVKSGYNIRGKS
-703 IRDSQ
+703 IRNSQ
-708 IREMTHGMIVG
+708 IREKTHGMIVG

-726 ILNPDSSMVI
+726 ILNPDSSMII
-736 EIQDVLWIAGDRDLI
+736 ENDDVLWVAGERDLI
-751 KEFIANKQANN
+751 KEFIQIKSPADRESNVDKIW
-762 EEEVEVATS
+762 